1 MRTKNEKEFLR
12 EVAIFV
18 KKERTAQGISR
29 DTLAELANL
38 STRAIEEFETR
49 DTNIGA
55 SKLINILLALHIDFN
70 EVKALAKRHMNEEM
84 AEKINNLGKHWN
96 G

>member
-38 STRAIEEFETR
+38 STRGIEKFETSY
-49 DTNIGA
+49 TNIGL
-55 SKLINILLALHIDFN
+55 SNIFHILKVLHIDLDKVESIYDEKLEEELN
-70 EVKALAKRHMNEEM
+70 ERIK
-84 AEKINNLGKHWN
+84 NLGKHWN

>member
-1 MRTKNEKEFLR
+1 MQTDNEKELIR
-12 EVAIFV
+12 ELAHLI
-18 KKERTAQGISR
+18 KKERIAQGRTR
-29 DTLAELANL
+29 DALAEVVNL

-49 DTNIGA
+49 YTNIGA

-84 AEKINNLGKHWN
+84 AEKINNLGKYWD